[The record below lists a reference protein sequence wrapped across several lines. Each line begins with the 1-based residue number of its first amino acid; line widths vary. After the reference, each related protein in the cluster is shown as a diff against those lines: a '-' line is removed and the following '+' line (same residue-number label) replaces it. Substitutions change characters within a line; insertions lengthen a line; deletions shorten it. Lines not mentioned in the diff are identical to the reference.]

1 MLYLFLVSLLWAF
14 SFGLIKGEL
23 TGLSPASVAFVRLF
37 IAFAVFTPFL
47 RVRNLRP
54 SDAAKLLLTGAVQY
68 GLMYIAY
75 IQAFQHLQAYEVALF
90 TVFTPIYVTIIND
103 LFVRRLCPVSLTAVI
118 LAVAGGIIIKY
129 QELGSSELLHGFLL
143 MQAANLCFAFGQIFY
158 RRTMAVLPRT
168 RPEKE
173 MPPEHEATTRGS
185 GKPADLQVFGLLYL
199 GAALTAALATLGS
212 DWSAFELTLKQGVT
226 LLYLGGIAS
235 GLGFFLWNIGARR
248 VSAGSLAV
256 FNNLKIPL
264 GILVSVLLFGE
275 TTHWIRLTTGGALM
289 AAALFIN
296 ARKPLPDGS

>member
-23 TGLSPASVAFVRLF
+23 TGLPPASVAFVRLF

-54 SDAAKLLLTGAVQY
+54 IDAAKFLLTGAVQY
-68 GLMYIAY
+68 GLMYVTY

-103 LFVRRLCPVSLTAVI
+103 LFVRRLCPLSLTAVI
-118 LAVAGGIIIKY
+118 LAVAGGIVIKY

-158 RRTMAVLPRT
+158 RRTMANLPR
-168 RPEKE
+168 
-173 MPPEHEATTRGS
+173 
-185 GKPADLQVFGLLYL
+185 KPADLQVFGLLYL

-212 DWSAFELTLKQGVT
+212 DWSAFELTLRQAAI
-226 LLYLGGIAS
+226 LLYLGIVAS
-235 GLGFFLWNIGARR
+235 GVGFFLWNIGARK

-275 TTHWIRLTTGGALM
+275 TTHWARLIAGGALM

-296 ARKPLPDGS
+296 RKPRPDGG